1 MTSIR
6 LTTLGTGTPRPLPQ
20 RSSSCNL
27 VTIGDD
33 HLLFDCGRGAVLQ
46 LAKKGV
52 AWSALT
58 RLFVTHHHFDHIGDI
73 ADLMIT
79 SWQNGRRLPMQIV
92 GPYATKSIVDIYLDQ
107 IYKRDL
113 EFRTTEY
120 AAHGM
125 PEMGSFPRPV
135 VTDVEGGVVASGN
148 GWRVLAYQV
157 EHGHAN
163 FGPLFRKQW
172 ICLGY
177 RIEAFGKVLAISGD
191 TVPCEGLLKLAQGA
205 DLLLQCCWLPS
216 KELDTEYLRGVAKS
230 TLACSDVVGKVAA
243 EAGVKRLVL
252 THTRAVTKG
261 SIESI
266 LDDVRRAYA
275 GPVSMAEDLHTFEV

>member
-1 MTSIR
+1 M
-6 LTTLGTGTPRPLPQ
+6 
-20 RSSSCNL
+20 
-27 VTIGDD
+27 
-33 HLLFDCGRGAVLQ
+33 LQ

-52 AWSALT
+52 AWADIT

-79 SWQNGRRLPMQIV
+79 SWQNGRRAPLQIV
-92 GPYATKSIVDIYLDQ
+92 GPYATRSIVDIYLDQ
-107 IYKRDL
+107 IYRRDL
-113 EFRTTEY
+113 EFRTTEF

-125 PEMGSFPRPV
+125 PEMSTFPRPV
-135 VTDVEGGVVASGN
+135 ATDVEGGVVAEGD
-148 GWRVLAYQV
+148 GWRVLAWQV

-191 TVPCEGLLKLAQGA
+191 TVPCEGLRQLADGA

-216 KELDTEYLRGVAKS
+216 RELDSEYLRGVAKS
-230 TLACSDVVGKVAA
+230 TLACSDVVGKVAVQ
-243 EAGVKRLVL
+243 AGVKRLVL
-252 THTRAVTKG
+252 THTRAVTR
-261 SIESI
+261 ESI
-266 LDDVRRAYA
+266 DSILEDVRRDYT
-275 GPVSMAEDLHTFEV
+275 GPVSVAEDMDEFEV